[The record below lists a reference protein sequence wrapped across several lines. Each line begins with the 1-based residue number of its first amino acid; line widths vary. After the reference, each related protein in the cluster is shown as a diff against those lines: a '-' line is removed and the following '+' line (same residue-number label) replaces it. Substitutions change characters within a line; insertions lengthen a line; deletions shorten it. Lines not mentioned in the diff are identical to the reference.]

1 MKITIDTVNKTIE
14 VHESGTLA
22 EIIEFLELSKIDMK
36 EYKFVQKQ
44 ETVFIPYHTYPV
56 KYLEPKFCDYTDHE
70 FKFDHLY
77 SPGLVTYCTTNNHM
91 QF

>member
-22 EIIEFLELSKIDMK
+22 EIIEFLELSKIDLK

-44 ETVFIPYHTYPV
+44 ETVFIPYHTITEKVTPVVPYHPATPYYP
-56 KYLEPKFCDYTDHE
+56 DWTWR
-70 FKFDHLY
+70 
-77 SPGLVTYCTTNNHM
+77 PGTIIY
-91 QF
+91 